1 MRRWLLCLCALTL
14 VCVMTGAARADDLDA
29 EIGRMDAEALFAL
42 KARIDDR
49 LRELGEYPFV
59 KLSEGSRGDEVLALQ
74 TRLRALGYFTREP
87 DGRYQQTTINA
98 MKAFEKA
105 AGLRRDGVASVE
117 DQQRLFALDAPAQP
131 TPTPSPTPRPT
142 RTPDRAKDYAVFD
155 YRLAGL
161 MPEKYAGSRY
171 RVSGTLLARV
181 DADGW
186 LLQIDSSGSLVV
198 LREMSLPREEGAS
211 IRVWG
216 EYLGLTSYESE
227 SGPVTLPLLKCE
239 YLD

>member
-1 MRRWLLCLCALTL
+1 M
-14 VCVMTGAARADDLDA
+14 
-29 EIGRMDAEALFAL
+29 
-42 KARIDDR
+42 
-49 LRELGEYPFV
+49 
-59 KLSEGSRGDEVLALQ
+59 
-74 TRLRALGYFTREP
+74 
-87 DGRYQQTTINA
+87 
-98 MKAFEKA
+98 
-105 AGLRRDGVASVE
+105 
-117 DQQRLFALDAPAQP
+117 
-131 TPTPSPTPRPT
+131 
-142 RTPDRAKDYAVFD
+142 
-155 YRLAGL
+155 
-161 MPEKYAGSRY
+161 
-171 RVSGTLLARV
+171 